1 MPQAFYIIL
10 TNSMNEMKT
19 VNGTNY
25 VWPIGQP
32 INFSF
37 NETDEEWQQL
47 IRRALHQWEEET
59 CIRFNE
65 NSSATDR
72 LEFIRNLGCGSAL
85 GHIGGAQPISI
96 GNRCEQIGT
105 VLHEIGHA
113 LGLDH
118 EHQRLDRDDYIRIST
133 KNNVAP
139 MYALNKVNLTNK
151 IALPYDFGS
160 IMHYD
165 SFQCSFVP
173 FYKTITTHD
182 SRYQHTIGHHHSLS
196 FLDIKHINLFYYKD
210 TCADTKIECFNGGY
224 PDPRACNQCKCPSG
238 LGSPNCLYVEKTE
251 GCGGELKATNQW
263 QTLTFNERRRCV
275 WGIFAESNS
284 KVRLILDE
292 AKYRCDEACTS
303 FVEIKHTN
311 DFQTTGFRS
320 CCGEHNVEAISDDN
334 QVLIIHDARE
344 LNRNGVFSLRYIQ
357 VHNSTAETR
366 TRTSSN

>member
-139 MYALNKVNLTNK
+139 MYALNK
-151 IALPYDFGS
+151 
-160 IMHYD
+160 
-165 SFQCSFVP
+165 
-173 FYKTITTHD
+173 
-182 SRYQHTIGHHHSLS
+182 
-196 FLDIKHINLFYYKD
+196 
-210 TCADTKIECFNGGY
+210 IECFNGGY

-263 QTLTFNERRRCV
+263 QTLT
-275 WGIFAESNS
+275 ESNS